1 MRFLFASAQLVGHLD
16 WGGFLA
22 TAAEL
27 ARRGHE
33 VHWAS
38 GAEVQAYV
46 TANGLTGHVLTETGW
61 RWPLPPPL
69 VASEMASP
77 EEFANQR
84 MIRSLDQWFDVERVA
99 AATEA
104 LNRIGQTVR
113 PNLMVSEM
121 FMAGAG
127 LSAEVLGVPFAV
139 AGWPALHGVL
149 PENAQFVAEIA
160 QARLAE
166 LTQRFGISGINWAQ
180 EGASALL
187 SPHLHLTYWS
197 PRWFAGLPLLPQ
209 NRLVGG
215 IAPPAQPWETPWL
228 NQLPMD
234 QPWAFITLGTAFTDD
249 PNFFVAAAHAA
260 AQVGCLPILAV
271 GNDVNS
277 AWSQALRARL
287 PKPSVV
293 VGRVNFSEVLPYAA
307 AAIHHGGAGTTHAL
321 VTHAVPQIVVPHA
334 ADQARQAEGVARSG
348 VGYRFAPKDVTVA
361 LLIQALR
368 NALPDN
374 SPIRT
379 NARALQA
386 EFASLGGVPVAA
398 DLLEELAGRSAND

>member
-38 GAEVQAYV
+38 GVEVQPFL
-46 TANGLTGHVLTETGW
+46 TANRVTGHVLAETGW

-69 VASEMASP
+69 HPDEVGSP
-77 EEFANQR
+77 QEFANQR

-104 LNRIGQTVR
+104 LNRIGQAVQ
-113 PNLMVSEM
+113 PDLMVSEM
-121 FMAGAG
+121 FMAAAG

-139 AGWPALHGVL
+139 AGWPALHSVL
-149 PENAQFVAEIA
+149 PENAQFVSDIA

-166 LTQRFGISGINWAQ
+166 LIQRFDIGGVNWVQ
-180 EGASALL
+180 EGTSALL

-215 IAPPAQPWETPWL
+215 IAPPAKPWETP
-228 NQLPMD
+228 
-234 QPWAFITLGTAFTDD
+234 
-249 PNFFVAAAHAA
+249 
-260 AQVGCLPILAV
+260 
-271 GNDVNS
+271 
-277 AWSQALRARL
+277 
-287 PKPSVV
+287 
-293 VGRVNFSEVLPYAA
+293 
-307 AAIHHGGAGTTHAL
+307 
-321 VTHAVPQIVVPHA
+321 
-334 ADQARQAEGVARSG
+334 
-348 VGYRFAPKDVTVA
+348 
-361 LLIQALR
+361 
-368 NALPDN
+368 
-374 SPIRT
+374 
-379 NARALQA
+379 
-386 EFASLGGVPVAA
+386 
-398 DLLEELAGRSAND
+398 